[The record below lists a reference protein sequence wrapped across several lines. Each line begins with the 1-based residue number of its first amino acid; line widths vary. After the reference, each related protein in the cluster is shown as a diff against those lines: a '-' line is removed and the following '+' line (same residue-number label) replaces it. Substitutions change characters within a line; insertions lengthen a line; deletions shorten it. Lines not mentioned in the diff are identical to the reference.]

1 MKVKN
6 KIYESDL
13 IDQWKK
19 YKKAR
24 ADWLETVHTVC
35 EKQIIIRNLLAE
47 IDTLEKQKL
56 DDMLDQYY
64 LENNIK
70 FRK

>member
-13 IDQWKK
+13 MDQWKK
-19 YKKAR
+19 HKKAR
-24 ADWLETVHTVC
+24 ANWLETVHTVC
-35 EKQIIIRNLLAE
+35 KKQIIIRNLLAE
-47 IDTLEKQKL
+47 IDTLEEQKL

-70 FRK
+70 